1 MKYLKPDLICRI
13 RNWNDHHYHGLRA
26 SVEDGED
33 ESDEILVHDLVVG
46 LGAQIHH
53 RGPDGD
59 PRVRVVPGDN
69 SEVRTL
75 QIDLQLVRVF
85 HALDQLI
92 VTKKNEELYYIH
104 RTAYNDQKLL

>member
-1 MKYLKPDLICRI
+1 
-13 RNWNDHHYHGLRA
+13 
-26 SVEDGED
+26 
-33 ESDEILVHDLVVG
+33 
-46 LGAQIHH
+46 
-53 RGPDGD
+53 
-59 PRVRVVPGDN
+59 VRVVPGDN

-104 RTAYNDQKLL
+104 RTAYIDQKLF